1 MVLNTKETAPDFKY
15 YSTWSLWDDFRK
27 YSLVSLL
34 EPSYTRN
41 IVRSLVDYYAHK
53 NKEGRDAKYSPT
65 PHIRMEFNSAVVMD
79 AWNKGIR
86 DFDAD
91 IAYEGIKEYAL
102 NAGGERI
109 SEQLEQ
115 FYHAYVAMLMAKELG
130 KEEDAEMFRIKA
142 LGYRNV
148 WCATQKDR
156 KETIRGFFT
165 PEGKEVEDVE
175 DFGKHVYEGHL
186 WHYRWFVLH
195 DVEGLALLRGSK
207 EQLADDLEYFFEN
220 DLFMMVNEPDIHAP
234 FLFNYLGK
242 PWLTQKWARTFTT
255 KEVTQLYHN
264 HGLYETPVVSRI
276 FRADTKGYIE
286 TMDDDAGAMASWFV
300 MSAMGLF
307 PSDPAMPYYLI
318 GSPIFPEYR
327 IHLENGKVFTV
338 KANNVSEDNFYV
350 QSATL
355 NGVEFDQCWISYDT
369 IMLGGVLEF
378 KMGNV
383 PNKQWGKS
391 GNIPSGMKEV
401 L

>member
-1 MVLNTKETAPDFKY
+1 
-15 YSTWSLWDDFRK
+15 
-27 YSLVSLL
+27 
-34 EPSYTRN
+34 
-41 IVRSLVDYYAHK
+41 
-53 NKEGRDAKYSPT
+53 
-65 PHIRMEFNSAVVMD
+65 MD

-86 DFDAD
+86 DFDAS
-91 IAYEGIKEYAL
+91 IAYEGMKEYAL
-102 NAGGERI
+102 NAEGERI
-109 SEQLEQ
+109 SDQLEH

-130 KEEDAEMFRIKA
+130 KEEDAEMFRVKA
-142 LGYRNV
+142 LGYRDV

-156 KETIRGFFT
+156 EGTMRGFFT
-165 PEGKEVEDVE
+165 PAGKEVEDVE
-175 DFGKHVYEGHL
+175 DFEKHVYEGHL

-195 DVEGLALLRGSK
+195 DVEGLASLRGGK
-207 EQLADDLEYFFEN
+207 ELLADDLEYFFEN

-255 KEVTQLYHN
+255 KEVTQRYHN

-327 IHLENGKVFTV
+327 IQLENGNVFTV
-338 KANNVSEDNFYV
+338 KANNVSEDNYYI

-378 KMGNV
+378 EMGNV
-383 PNKQWGKS
+383 PNKKWGKS
-391 GNIPSGMKEV
+391 GDIPSGMKETF
-401 L
+401 